1 MKIVLAT
8 GIFPPEIG
16 GPATYVSNLARELTE
31 KGLSVTVVTYGKT
44 QGTETLYGDT
54 RVIRVGMDGG
64 SILRWQ
70 RYSRAL
76 KQAGEHAD
84 IVYAFS
90 SVSCGVPLA
99 WTRLKQPRKI
109 LRLGGDFL
117 WERYTDRGGD
127 LSLRKWYE
135 QKPNF
140 QGAMNGLL
148 KTFDHIVFSTAF
160 QEQLY
165 QRFYERLPLHSV
177 IENALPSGTPVSHHS
192 KGKLK
197 LLFFGRFVGFKNLGS
212 LLEALKDLD
221 GFTLS
226 LIGSGPLE
234 SYLRERAQELGIAD
248 RVTFHAPLHGDEK
261 AKAFAEHD
269 LLVLPSHT
277 EISPNAAL
285 EARAAG
291 LPVLLTEET
300 GLSHGLT
307 EGMAVRSLRTPRE
320 IGQAIQD
327 IADQY
332 PLFAEKAASPLPSRG
347 WAQVADEHIAL
358 FRSLL

>member
-1 MKIVLAT
+1 MKIILAT

-16 GPATYVSNLARELTE
+16 GPATYVLNLARELTG
-31 KGLSVTVVTYGKT
+31 KGFSVTVITYGKT
-44 QGTETLYGDT
+44 AGIETLYGDT
-54 RVIRVGMDGG
+54 RVIRVGMEGG

-70 RYSRAL
+70 RYARAL
-76 KQAGEHAD
+76 RQHGAHAD
-84 IVYAFS
+84 IVYGFS

-99 WTRLKQPRKI
+99 WARLKQPRKV

-117 WERYTDRGGD
+117 WERYTDKGGE
-127 LSLRKWYE
+127 LGLRKWYE
-135 QKPNF
+135 EGARL

-148 KTFDHIVFSTAF
+148 KTFDHIVFSTEF

-165 QRFYERLPLHSV
+165 ERFYERLPLHSV
-177 IENALPSGTPVSHHS
+177 IENALPASQPLLHPVHTP
-192 KGKLK
+192 LR
-197 LLFFGRFVGFKNLGS
+197 LLFLGRFVGFKNLDS
-212 LLEALKDLD
+212 LLEALKDLP
-221 GFTLS
+221 GMHLS

-234 SYLRERAQELGIAD
+234 KHLRERTQELGLSE
-248 RVTFHAPLHGDEK
+248 RVTFGAPVHGEEK
-261 AKAFAEHD
+261 TRVFQEHD

-300 GLSHGLT
+300 GLSRQLT
-307 EGMAVRSLRTPRE
+307 EGIAIRTLRTPRD
-320 IGQAIQD
+320 IVQAITD
-327 IADQY
+327 IADHY
-332 PLFAEKAASPLPSRG
+332 SLFAEKASSPLPERG
-347 WAQVADEHIAL
+347 WAQVCDEHIAL